1 MVKGMELKMLDWDST
16 FFEKKIFS
24 VQLNNDDDIEE
35 VEFHLQKENADL
47 AYVFIPVSSGIAKK
61 VADHSNIVLYDH
73 KLTYKMMLSGKDFP
87 IVKNVEEEYSSPD
100 NDFISLAISSGI
112 YSRFALDTALNHKF
126 EEMYALWLR
135 NSLNKKLADKVFVMK
150 SNDFITS
157 FITCKIKNEIGN
169 IGLIATHA
177 DYRGKSLGRNLINH
191 VHNWYLQNNI
201 KISEVVTQKSNAIA
215 CAFYE
220 NYGFEISQEELVY
233 HWHLKNN

>member
-1 MVKGMELKMLDWDST
+1 MELKMLDWDST

-47 AYVFIPVSSGIAKK
+47 AYVFIPVSSGITKN

-73 KLTYKMMLSGKDFP
+73 KVTYKMNLSENDFQT
-87 IVKNVEEEYSSPD
+87 VENVEEVDASPD
-100 NDFISLAISSGI
+100 DDFISLAILSGI
-112 YSRFALDTALNHKF
+112 YSRFALDPSLNHKF

-135 NSLNKKLADKVFVMK
+135 NSLNKILADKVFVTK

-191 VHNWYLQNNI
+191 VHNWYIQNNI
-201 KISEVVTQKSNAIA
+201 KVSEVVTQNANKIA

-220 NYGFEISQEELVY
+220 NYGFEISQEEWVY
-233 HWHLKNN
+233 HWHFKK

>member
-1 MVKGMELKMLDWDST
+1 MELKMLDWDST

-24 VQLNNDDDIEE
+24 VQLNNDDDFEE
-35 VEFHLQKENADL
+35 VNFHLQKENTDL
-47 AYVFIPVSSGIAKK
+47 AYVFIPVRSGITKK

-73 KLTYKMMLSGKDFP
+73 KVTYRMNLSGNDFQT
-87 IVKNVEEEYSSPD
+87 VENVEEVDASPD
-100 NDFISLAISSGI
+100 DDFISLAISSGI
-112 YSRFALDTALNHKF
+112 YSRFALDPSLNHKF

-135 NSLNKKLADKVFVMK
+135 NSLNKKLADKVFATK
-150 SNDFITS
+150 SHDFITS

-169 IGLIATHA
+169 IGLIATHT

-201 KISEVVTQKSNAIA
+201 KVSEVVTQKANEIA

-233 HWHLKNN
+233 HWHFKK